1 MKLLLLSSLLAAAA
15 VLAQAADDASLSGKW
30 QISMSIGGT
39 DREQACTFS
48 QKDKELTGTCNTDRG
63 IVQISGK
70 VDEKNVNW
78 KYQSEY
84 NGSPLTVSFKGTM
97 DSAAKIKGRV
107 TAEEFGVEG
116 EFTATQSK

>member
-1 MKLLLLSSLLAAAA
+1 LLASAAI
-15 VLAQAADDASLSGKW
+15 LAQAADDALSGKW

-39 DREQACTFS
+39 DREQSCTFA

-63 IVQISGK
+63 IVQINGK
-70 VDEKNVNW
+70 VDEKNVAW
-78 KYQSEY
+78 KYQPEY

-97 DSAAKIKGRV
+97 DSATSIKGRV
-107 TAEEFGVEG
+107 AAEEFGVEG